1 MAHPGV
7 QRERGAG
14 RGAPLRPDAAAVPSA
29 GGAGRPGWR
38 GHRPGAQHHK
48 GHRRPPIAQNTPN
61 PSFKAALQRGGEK
74 YGLTGILR
82 TTDGG
87 AAWQQLATKPAG
99 SGGLA
104 GLNVESVVPTTLGG
118 DAARQVVLAAAHDWN
133 GFTPANFGN
142 AGVYRSTAGGATLQ
156 RVLHAP
162 PT

>member
-74 YGLTGILR
+74 YGLGGGGGELFGGVTPAARITRCSAATVSGDGLKLRPGRWPSAITTGV
-82 TTDGG
+82 
-87 AAWQQLATKPAG
+87 KPAL
-99 SGGLA
+99 LA
-104 GLNVESVVPTTLGG
+104 LFQTAILAPLSARSCTTLGWF
-118 DAARQVVLAAAHDWN
+118 R
-133 GFTPANFGN
+133 
-142 AGVYRSTAGGATLQ
+142 
-156 RVLHAP
+156 
-162 PT
+162 